1 MFLSSL
7 EYLSCVYHVSNENN
21 LMENSKR
28 LHLKNKASTSLFSV
42 PYEHSRGRRKWE
54 EFREEH
60 GNIYIAICKIDSK
73 QEFAV

>member
-1 MFLSSL
+1 
-7 EYLSCVYHVSNENN
+7 
-21 LMENSKR
+21 MENSKR
-28 LHLKNKASTSLFSV
+28 LHLKNKASTSLLSV